1 MGPQRFKAGFGV
13 GGLAVVLSLAVPAYG
28 TGCTESPPFV
38 CTTTSES
45 FFWGLMSGQPT
56 RILDFETLPNG
67 QPSVSGTQITPS
79 FNYTELGVTFSAPAG
94 TPIIGGP
101 ASNHDLRVF
110 APSPTQHTW
119 LQAELAHPSFGVGI
133 YFNGTTTLTAFGLSD
148 NFIASQSYGASG
160 GPWFIGIYSEIPIGY
175 MTADRGSD
183 LAIINDF
190 VFSLIPEPTSVFLLM
205 GGTVA
210 GLAKR
215 RGRIRASHA
224 HM

>member
-1 MGPQRFKAGFGV
+1 MGLQGFKAGFGIGV
-13 GGLAVVLSLAVPAYG
+13 MVAVLSLAVPASG
-28 TGCTESPPFV
+28 TGCTEAPPYI

-45 FFWGLMSGQPT
+45 FFYGINIGQPL
-56 RILDFETLPNG
+56 RFIDFETLPNG

-79 FNYTELGVTFSAPAG
+79 FNYTELGVTFTAPLG

-101 ASNHDLRVF
+101 PSDHDLRVF

-160 GPWFIGIYSEIPIGY
+160 GPWFVGIYSEIPIRY
-175 MTADRGSD
+175 ITADRGSD
-183 LAIINDF
+183 LSIINDF
-190 VFSLIPEPTSVFLLM
+190 VFSLIPEPTSASLLIL
-205 GGTVA
+205 GIVG

-215 RGRIRASHA
+215 SVQFRARR
-224 HM
+224 